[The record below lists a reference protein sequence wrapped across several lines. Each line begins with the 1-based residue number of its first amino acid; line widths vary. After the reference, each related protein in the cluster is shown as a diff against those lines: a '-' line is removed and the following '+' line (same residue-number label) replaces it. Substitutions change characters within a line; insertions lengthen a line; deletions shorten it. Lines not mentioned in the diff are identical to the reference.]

1 MELFFK
7 KKTLS
12 SFQII
17 IFGFLAVI
25 LVGTLLLMLPF
36 ASREPGSAPFLD
48 ALFTATSATCV
59 TGLIVH
65 DTATYWSCFGQ
76 VVILLLIQIGGMGVV
91 TITIAVAMVSGKKI
105 GLMQRSLMQESI
117 SAPQVGGIVRFTG
130 FFLKGI
136 ALIELLGAILLAPV
150 FIKDFGVGKGIWYGV
165 FHSISAFCNA
175 GFDLMGVRQQYS
187 SLTYYAGN
195 GLVNA
200 VIVLLILIGGLGFLT
215 WEDIKTNKLQFK
227 KYRMQSKVILVTD
240 LILVIVPTVIFYF
253 GEFHGSQWGNG
264 LERFWLSLFQAV
276 TPRTAGFNTADLS
289 SMRESGQFL
298 MILLMLVGG
307 APGSTAGGMKVT
319 TLAVLA
325 ANLVALA
332 ALHSNIIVIQVVELN
347 LYHLDLRV
355 LGQDLVQHLGA
366 VVEREA
372 HMADPALGFQRKGG
386 LVGAAGLVLAE
397 ERIHEP
403 VEHIGALIAFD
414 DKAFAPDVESPDL
427 VAPVVE
433 HLARD
438 VENLREPFDKGLHV
452 PYCGID
458 RYFHD
463 GVRLPGKVTA
473 NTVPV

>member
-1 MELFFK
+1 MELFQK
-7 KKTLS
+7 KKSLS

-175 GFDLMGVRQQYS
+175 GFDLMGYQGEYS
-187 SLTYYAGN
+187 SLVNYSGDW
-195 GLVNA
+195 LVNLTIVA
-200 VIVLLILIGGLGFLT
+200 LIIIGGIGFIVWDDVTRHGLHFRKYRVHSKIVLTTSAVLVFGGALLFYIFEADNLAQGLSPGETFLT
-215 WEDIKTNKLQFK
+215 C
-227 KYRMQSKVILVTD
+227 
-240 LILVIVPTVIFYF
+240 
-253 GEFHGSQWGNG
+253 
-264 LERFWLSLFQAV
+264 LFDSV
-276 TPRTAGFNTADLS
+276 TPRTAGFNTTDIAKLTDSSKLLS
-289 SMRESGQFL
+289 VIL
-298 MILLMLVGG
+298 MFIGG
-307 APGSTAGGMKVT
+307 SPGSTAGGIKTTTFLVLLLYVRANMKRTRGVNIFKRRIDDDAIKRAS
-319 TLAVLA
+319 AVACTNMLM
-325 ANLVALA
+325 ALA
-332 ALHSNIIVIQVVELN
+332 AVLIICGNQALDMRDVMLEAFSAISTVGMSTGITRELTVLSQVVIILLMYSGRVGSLSMALSFAEKKKISPYEL
-347 LYHLDLRV
+347 
-355 LGQDLVQHLGA
+355 
-366 VVEREA
+366 
-372 HMADPALGFQRKGG
+372 P
-386 LVGAAGLVLAE
+386 E
-397 ERIHEP
+397 EKIL
-403 VEHIGALIAFD
+403 IG
-414 DKAFAPDVESPDL
+414 
-427 VAPVVE
+427 
-433 HLARD
+433 
-438 VENLREPFDKGLHV
+438 
-452 PYCGID
+452 
-458 RYFHD
+458 
-463 GVRLPGKVTA
+463 
-473 NTVPV
+473 

>member
-1 MELFFK
+1 MELFQK
-7 KKTLS
+7 KKSLS

-195 GLVNA
+195 GLVNCS
-200 VIVLLILIGGLGFLT
+200 
-215 WEDIKTNKLQFK
+215 
-227 KYRMQSKVILVTD
+227 Y
-240 LILVIVPTVIFYF
+240 
-253 GEFHGSQWGNG
+253 
-264 LERFWLSLFQAV
+264 
-276 TPRTAGFNTADLS
+276 
-289 SMRESGQFL
+289 
-298 MILLMLVGG
+298 
-307 APGSTAGGMKVT
+307 
-319 TLAVLA
+319 
-325 ANLVALA
+325 
-332 ALHSNIIVIQVVELN
+332 
-347 LYHLDLRV
+347 
-355 LGQDLVQHLGA
+355 
-366 VVEREA
+366 
-372 HMADPALGFQRKGG
+372 
-386 LVGAAGLVLAE
+386 
-397 ERIHEP
+397 
-403 VEHIGALIAFD
+403 
-414 DKAFAPDVESPDL
+414 
-427 VAPVVE
+427 
-433 HLARD
+433 
-438 VENLREPFDKGLHV
+438 
-452 PYCGID
+452 
-458 RYFHD
+458 
-463 GVRLPGKVTA
+463 
-473 NTVPV
+473 

>member
-1 MELFFK
+1 MTLLVKGLLQEGKWNYFK
-7 KKTLS
+7 KRRAYLL
-12 SFQII
+12 FQII

-276 TPRTAGFNTADLS
+276 TPRTAGFNTADF
-289 SMRESGQFL
+289 GQMSEGGLFL
-298 MILLMLVGG
+298 MVMLMLIGG
-307 APGSTAGGMKVT
+307 APGIYRRRYENDYHCSFTAFNGGCISQKRRRPVFWQT
-319 TLAVLA
+319 YSNGNRAVCG
-325 ANLVALA
+325 
-332 ALHSNIIVIQVVELN
+332 SS
-347 LYHLDLRV
+347 Y
-355 LGQDLVQHLGA
+355 
-366 VVEREA
+366 
-372 HMADPALGFQRKGG
+372 AD
-386 LVGAAGLVLAE
+386 VY
-397 ERIHEP
+397 
-403 VEHIGALIAFD
+403 GALYSGRTVFM
-414 DKAFAPDVESPDL
+414 L
-427 VAPVVE
+427 C
-433 HLARD
+433 R
-438 VENLREPFDKGLHV
+438 R
-452 PYCGID
+452 
-458 RYFHD
+458 
-463 GVRLPGKVTA
+463 TA
-473 NTVPV
+473 CAHKFV

>member
-1 MELFFK
+1 MPKITHRK
-7 KKTLS
+7 KRLS
-12 SFQII
+12 SFKLIVL
-17 IFGFLAVI
+17 GFAGVI
-25 LVGTLLLMLPF
+25 VLGALILMLPF
-36 ASREPGSAPFLD
+36 SSTAGVVTPFHE
-48 ALFTATSATCV
+48 ALFTSTSAVCV
-59 TGLIVH
+59 TGLVVQ
-65 DTATYWSCFGQ
+65 DTGSYWSGFGQ
-76 VVILLLIQIGGMGVV
+76 TVILLLIQIGGMGVV

-200 VIVLLILIGGLGFLT
+200 VIVLLILTGGLGFLT

-276 TPRTAGFNTADLS
+276 TPRTAGFNTADF
-289 SMRESGQFL
+289 GQ
-298 MILLMLVGG
+298 MSEGG
-307 APGSTAGGMKVT
+307 RFFPKVRMP
-319 TLAVLA
+319 VRRDRYHV
-325 ANLVALA
+325 NLVW
-332 ALHSNIIVIQVVELN
+332 
-347 LYHLDLRV
+347 
-355 LGQDLVQHLGA
+355 
-366 VVEREA
+366 
-372 HMADPALGFQRKGG
+372 
-386 LVGAAGLVLAE
+386 
-397 ERIHEP
+397 
-403 VEHIGALIAFD
+403 
-414 DKAFAPDVESPDL
+414 
-427 VAPVVE
+427 
-433 HLARD
+433 
-438 VENLREPFDKGLHV
+438 
-452 PYCGID
+452 
-458 RYFHD
+458 
-463 GVRLPGKVTA
+463 
-473 NTVPV
+473 